1 MKVKILGS
9 GTLNPSMERGSP
21 SYLVTVDGLN
31 ILVDIGPAVVK
42 RLFEYGISAN
52 DIDVIVVTHFHVDH
66 TVDLSTF
73 FFVSNYGVTER
84 TKPLLVVGGQ
94 GVHKFYRSLLRVYPW
109 IKPKSYEL
117 SLKSMS
123 GGGILQIGGFTMKTA
138 RVNHNRESIALR
150 IEADKSI
157 TFSGDTGYSKNL
169 VRLSSGTDLLV
180 VDCSFPEKKVKGHL
194 NLATLERVA
203 REAQP
208 KKVMLSHLY
217 PEWDEFRGV
226 LYSPYLLAEDGLEVE
241 L

>member
-1 MKVKILGS
+1 MKIKILGS
-9 GTLNPSMERGSP
+9 GTLNPSLERGSP
-21 SYLVTVDGLN
+21 SYLVSVDGCN
-31 ILVDIGPAVVK
+31 VLVDIGPAVVR

-52 DIDVIVVTHFHVDH
+52 DIDVIVLTHFHVDH

-94 GVHKFYRSLLRVYPW
+94 GVHKFYRGLLRVYPW
-109 IKPKSYEL
+109 IKPKPYVL
-117 SLKSMS
+117 TLKSMAA
-123 GGGILQIGGFTMKTA
+123 GILEIGDFTMKTK
-138 RVNHNRESIALR
+138 RVNHNRESIGLR
-150 IEADKSI
+150 IEADKSV

-169 VRLSSGTDLLV
+169 ARLSSGTDLFV

-194 NLATLERVA
+194 NLATLERIV
-203 REAQP
+203 REAHP
-208 KKVMLSHLY
+208 KKVILSHLY

-226 LYSPYLLAEDGLEVE
+226 LHSPYLLAEDGLEVK